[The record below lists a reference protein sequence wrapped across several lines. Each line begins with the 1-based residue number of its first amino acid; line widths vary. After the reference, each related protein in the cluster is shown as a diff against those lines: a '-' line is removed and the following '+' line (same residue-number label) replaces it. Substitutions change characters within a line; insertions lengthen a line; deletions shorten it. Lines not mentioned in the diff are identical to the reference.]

1 MIMATLKDIAKLAK
15 VSQATVSRVLNKDE
29 TLSVSQK
36 TKHRIL
42 TVADELGYQKHL
54 KTTNSPQVRQ
64 KIAIVQ
70 WYSQQE
76 ELNDLYYYS
85 IRIGIEKRAQELDY
99 DIVRYFDN
107 DISKVSADVVGLIA
121 IGKFSTYQIAE
132 LKKLS
137 DKLIF
142 VDSDTLNAGYPCV
155 MTDFDN
161 AVVKVLDYFLDH
173 GLTKIG
179 MIAGEE
185 KTTDGRELLIDQRF
199 RTFRNYA
206 YEQNIYNPNYIFIG
220 DFSAQTGYHLMK
232 KAIKELKE
240 NLPQAFFIANDSLA
254 IGVLRALQEA
264 NIPVP
269 NRVSLISFNDTA
281 LTKQVFPALSSI
293 TVFTKEMGRTAVDI
307 LNRQIL
313 NPDIIPSM
321 TRLATQLTLR
331 ESSI

>member
-1 MIMATLKDIAKLAK
+1 MVTLKDIAKLAK

-42 TVADELGYQKHL
+42 MVADELGYQKHL

-137 DKLIF
+137 DKLVF
-142 VDSDTLNAGYPCV
+142 VDSDTLTAGHPCV
-155 MTDFDN
+155 TTDFDN
-161 AVVKVLDYFLDH
+161 SVVTVLDYFLQK
-173 GLTKIG
+173 GFTKIG

-185 KTTDGRELLIDQRF
+185 KTTDGKESLIDQRF

-206 YEQNIYNPNYIFIG
+206 YEQGIYYPNYVYIG
-220 DFSAQTGYHLMK
+220 DFSAQAGYDLMK

-254 IGVLRALQEA
+254 IGALRALQEA

-313 NPDIIPSM
+313 NPHIIPSM